1 MKSLM
6 KKWELAVMNDYEDD
20 YEVIVTCRKCGEEF
34 ENTDEFEDIDLC
46 SRCRKDIKGQI
57 IFDFE

>member
-1 MKSLM
+1 
-6 KKWELAVMNDYEDD
+6 MNDYEDD